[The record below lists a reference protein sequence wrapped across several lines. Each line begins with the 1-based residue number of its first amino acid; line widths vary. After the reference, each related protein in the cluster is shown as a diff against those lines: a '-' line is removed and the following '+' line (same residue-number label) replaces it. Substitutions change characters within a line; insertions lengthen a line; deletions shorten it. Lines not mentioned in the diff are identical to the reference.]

1 MLGILSKDPQLIDLA
16 RKPPWEF
23 DSYKWMAEMILARP
37 PQGKERQAF
46 KRIKLGTNYG
56 VEPPRMSQSLLEDG
70 LRVPEAV
77 CAKAQAKIHQ
87 LLPGIRKYQDEMR
100 LRGMTSRKLVN
111 PFGRVIEFPHDK
123 MEPGLYRRL
132 YAWMCQS
139 TVHDLLVQQ
148 GLIPLWEWLRGQP
161 EMRTRINIEN
171 HDELLLSTT
180 AEEAWRVAR
189 YAESWLSDP
198 RDYEGVEFSMP
209 CSVVLETRYHADH
222 APAGTPNT
230 AFIEWKKLP
239 DEETFNIEL
248 ARIWEQRIR
257 RETVINP

>member
-23 DSYKWMAEMILARP
+23 DSYKWMAEMILGRA

-148 GLIPLWEWLRGQP
+148 GLIPIWNLLQRGFQSK
-161 EMRTRINIEN
+161 INIEN
-171 HDELLLSTT
+171 HDELLISTT
-180 AEEAWRVAR
+180 LIEAWNVAS
-189 YAESWLSDP
+189 ATVNTLSRP

-239 DEETFNIEL
+239 EREAFEIEL
-248 ARIWEQRIR
+248 DRIWSQRIA
-257 RETVINP
+257 